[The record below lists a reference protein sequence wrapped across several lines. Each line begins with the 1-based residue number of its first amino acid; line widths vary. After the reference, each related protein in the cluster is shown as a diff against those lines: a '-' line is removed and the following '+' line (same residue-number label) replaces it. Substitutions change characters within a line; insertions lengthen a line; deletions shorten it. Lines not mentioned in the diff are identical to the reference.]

1 LLSDLGALA
10 ASPPLCVF
18 RSLPE
23 RLKGFAF
30 PMTRDVGASGALS
43 PFSSVF
49 LRDLCGQRFWVFP
62 IPAIFGNFGT
72 SGNSPKFTF

>member
-43 PFSSVF
+43 PF
-49 LRDLCGQRFWVFP
+49 LRVPSCPLWLKVLGFP
-62 IPAIFGNFGT
+62 IPAMTRDHGDPIV
-72 SGNSPKFTF
+72 TF